1 MKIVLWFLQVIL
13 GIYFLFVGV
22 MHFIVPDGL
31 PAPMAWM
38 YDLSPMLHWIS
49 GTAEILGGLG
59 LILPG
64 VTRIMPRLIPAAAF
78 GLALVMIGAII
89 YHLTRGEFQN
99 IVMNLILAGLNA
111 FVAYG
116 RWRNPI
122 PSRGSEA

>member
-1 MKIVLWFLQVIL
+1 MKIVLWFFQIVL

-22 MHFIVPDGL
+22 MHFIIPDGL
-31 PAPMAWM
+31 PAPMSWM
-38 YDLSPMLHWIS
+38 YDLSPLLHWIS
-49 GTAEILGGLG
+49 GLAEILGGLG

-99 IVMNLILAGLNA
+99 IAMNLILVGLTA